1 MVSDSFQI
9 SYSGARVS
17 PGAEAPFVS
26 ELNTLLASESQE
38 LEEGIQQEIE
48 LLQADK
54 ESQCQCQGGNRASLQ
69 PCSDLQILNISYFT
83 SIFQGSN
90 SFLASTS
97 PELYREKNSGGR
109 SSNLVDTSKQ
119 WNDIF

>member
-26 ELNTLLASESQE
+26 KLNTLLASESKE

-54 ESQCQCQGGNRASLQ
+54 ESQCQCQGSNRASLQ

-83 SIFQGSN
+83 PIFLITSIPPPSI
-90 SFLASTS
+90 SLSLSHT
-97 PELYREKNSGGR
+97 PIDK
-109 SSNLVDTSKQ
+109 
-119 WNDIF
+119 